1 MPIGIE
7 HHLDDCRV
15 SEPAGDLRAKRA
27 AQHPLTARGRLKS
40 VCWKGHGSS
49 PTMRAKAPDRSGMI
63 KDAENGIIQQG
74 FSNVEQERRNTGGS
88 VV

>member
-1 MPIGIE
+1 M
-7 HHLDDCRV
+7 D
-15 SEPAGDLRAKRA
+15 
-27 AQHPLTARGRLKS
+27 HP
-40 VCWKGHGSS
+40 